1 MTPEAIAFVREVTQ
15 ARGVARCERV
25 QSLWGGYGE
34 LLRVHLE
41 GADLGSVIVKW
52 VTAPRVHRYGA
63 ERVSDERKRRSY
75 EVETEFYASHAARC
89 EPSCRV
95 PRRIGHRL
103 VGDECILVLEDLG
116 TVGFTRRERNPTG
129 ASLEACLA
137 WLASF
142 HATFVGKTP
151 SGLWPVGTYWH
162 LDTRQQELERMQDT
176 QLKARAYELD
186 LALSSAHYRTFV
198 HGDAKPDNFCF
209 TKDGHA
215 VAAVDF
221 QYVGGGVGVK
231 DVGYLLDGLS
241 PRDEALALETYFA
254 ELRPRLEKD
263 VATPLEKEWRTLYPM
278 ARDDFHRFL
287 DGWRR

>member
-1 MTPEAIAFVREVTQ
+1 MTPEAIAFVREVTR
-15 ARGVARCERV
+15 ARGISHFERV

-41 GADLGSVIVKW
+41 RATLASVIVKW
-52 VTAPRVHRYGA
+52 VTAPHELRSGA
-63 ERVSDERKRRSY
+63 DRVSDARKRRSY
-75 EVETEFYASHAARC
+75 EVETEFYASHAARG

-116 TVGFTRRERNPTG
+116 TAGYTRRERNPTG

-142 HATFVGKTP
+142 HATFVGKAP
-151 SGLWPVGTYWH
+151 GGLWPVGTYWH
-162 LDTRQQELERMQDT
+162 LDTRQQELERMQNAG
-176 QLKARAYELD
+176 LKARAHELD
-186 LALSSAHYRTFV
+186 HALSSAHYRTFV

-209 TKDGHA
+209 TADGRA

-231 DVGYLLDGLS
+231 DVAYLLDGLS
-241 PRDEALALETYFA
+241 PRDEARALETYFA
-254 ELRPRLEKD
+254 ELRVRLEED
-263 VATPLEKEWRTLYPM
+263 VAAPLEREWRTLYPM